1 MNYTIYADVLFL
13 ENAFV
18 NLLVLFLAER
28 ILGIKLRLWKLL
40 VLSSA
45 GGMINVISY
54 LILYRAN
61 ALIRLFTFALTGFG
75 MTLALYTGSRKTR
88 LFHIFFAVLFSEF
101 LMAGILTVLTQK
113 PLESPAYLLVTVLA
127 FTLLFFAAGRE
138 KEERKNRIYIHRV
151 TVYMEYEKAEFT
163 GFMDSGN
170 LLRIPLSEKGVI
182 IGDRRAMLRIMPQE
196 FQDFTQN
203 YLKTGM
209 IDYAALLNIPSKW
222 MIIPVTYG
230 CINEKSGTMPGI
242 ICTRIVID
250 DGEWEFSDVPICF
263 TRMNLNGGY
272 HMLLPKDLCSEN

>member
-28 ILGIKLRLWKLL
+28 ILGIKLRIWKLL
-40 VLSSA
+40 VLASA

-54 LILYRAN
+54 LILYRTN

-75 MTLALYTGSRKTR
+75 ITLALYIESRKSR
-88 LFHIFFAVLFSEF
+88 LFHIFLAVLFSEF
-101 LMAGILTVLTQK
+101 LMAGILTVFMQK
-113 PLESPAYLLVTVLA
+113 PLETPAYILVTILA
-127 FTLLFFAAGRE
+127 FALLIFAAGRE

-151 TVYMEYEKAEFT
+151 TVYMDYEKTEFT

-230 CINEKSGTMPGI
+230 CINERSGTMPGI

-250 DGEWEFSDVPICF
+250 DGEREFSDVPICF